1 MELAFRS
8 GDTITIYGDMD
19 DDGFFMG
26 EFKGRRGLVPSNFL
40 QEAPLSDDEVLESA
54 SVISPAR
61 SGESL
66 SNLSRNS
73 DLTADKVGG
82 VAVDIRMHVWK
93 FTSCVQSKI
102 YNLTQSWFSSQYIYR
117 NALFFIYF

>member
-26 EFKGRRGLVPSNFL
+26 EFNGRRGLVPSNFL

-93 FTSCVQSKI
+93 FTSCAQSKI
-102 YNLTQSWFSSQYIYR
+102 YNLTQS
-117 NALFFIYF
+117 

>member
-26 EFKGRRGLVPSNFL
+26 EFNGRRGLVPSNFL

-102 YNLTQSWFSSQYIYR
+102 FNLTQS
-117 NALFFIYF
+117 

>member
-1 MELAFRS
+1 M
-8 GDTITIYGDMD
+8 IYGDMD

-26 EFKGRRGLVPSNFL
+26 EYNGRRGLVPSNFL

-54 SVISPAR
+54 SVVSPAR

-66 SNLSRNS
+66 SNLSRHS

-82 VAVDIRMHVWK
+82 VTVNIGMHVWK
-93 FTSCVQSKI
+93 FTSCVQLNL
-102 YNLTQSWFSSQYIYR
+102 YNLAQLSFSSYV
-117 NALFFIYF
+117 

>member
-1 MELAFRS
+1 M
-8 GDTITIYGDMD
+8 IYGDMD

-26 EFKGRRGLVPSNFL
+26 EYNGRRGLVPSNFL

-54 SVISPAR
+54 SIVSPAR

-66 SNLSRNS
+66 SNLSRHS

-82 VAVDIRMHVWK
+82 AVSIGMHVCK
-93 FTSCVQSKI
+93 FTTCVQWSTH
-102 YNLTQSWFSSQYIYR
+102 NLTQM
-117 NALFFIYF
+117 